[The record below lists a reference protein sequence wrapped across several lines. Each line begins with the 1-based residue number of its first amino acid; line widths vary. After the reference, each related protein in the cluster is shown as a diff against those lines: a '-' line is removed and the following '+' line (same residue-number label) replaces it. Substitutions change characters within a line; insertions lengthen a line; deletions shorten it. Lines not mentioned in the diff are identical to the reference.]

1 MNPVFLE
8 NANQNQIKMS
18 LTLDS
23 PVSDFIAYVK
33 ENDLYNSFNKMLIH
47 CDDTLKELLGVD
59 SFAFFGLERI
69 LKQQKEKQI
78 NQDIILADDSM
89 SLEEVA
95 ALILAKLHEL
105 PMDLSGTVIE
115 KENMND
121 TSSETPSTPEYEF
134 EEEEEEEEEEEDT
147 IENYDEFHVSDKNM
161 ETVRFS
167 RFEKNGVP
175 IVKLNEYEFEEE
187 DFLSFVQSLTGT
199 SSLNV
204 KGDPLNEGIAIGIL
218 TSFLV
223 ATFFSLWLSLIN
235 FGLLKMG

>member
-1 MNPVFLE
+1 
-8 NANQNQIKMS
+8 MS

-23 PVSDFIAYVK
+23 PVSEFIAYVNQK
-33 ENDLYNSFNKMLIH
+33 NLYNSFNKMLIH
-47 CDDTLKELLGVD
+47 CDDALKELLGVD

-69 LKQQKEKQI
+69 LKEQKEKQMEAPKEET
-78 NQDIILADDSM
+78 ILADDSM

-95 ALILAKLHEL
+95 AQILAKLHEL
-105 PMDLSGTVIE
+105 PIDLSGTIIE

-134 EEEEEEEEEEEDT
+134 EEEEKEEEKDT

-175 IVKLNEYEFEEE
+175 IVKLNGYEFEEE
-187 DFLSFVQSLTGT
+187 DFLSYIQSLTGT

-218 TSFLV
+218 ASFLGV
-223 ATFFSLWLSLIN
+223 AFFSLWLSIIN
-235 FGLLKMG
+235 FGLSKMG